1 MCLRTCTAKVCLLQI
16 LKAMN
21 EDRLYAFYGS
31 LRLGMENYNR
41 FKDGLEFLRKE
52 ELRGF
57 KLFSLTDYPY
67 AIATENPA
75 DCMVVE
81 LFKITNSKTEELIHE
96 VEMNAGYI
104 FANIEIA
111 KQKFGIYLFTEAKAN
126 DVCVES
132 GDWVIYKQALA
143 FES

>member
-1 MCLRTCTAKVCLLQI
+1 
-16 LKAMN
+16 MN
-21 EDRLYAFYGS
+21 DDRLYAFYGS
-31 LRLGMENYNR
+31 LRLGMGNYNR
-41 FKDGLEFLRKE
+41 FKDGLEFLRKV

-67 AIATENPA
+67 AIATENRE

-81 LFKITNSKTEELIHE
+81 LFKITNAKTEELIHQ
-96 VEMNAGYI
+96 VEMDAGYI
-104 FANIEIA
+104 FTNIEIA

-126 DVCVES
+126 DVWVES
-132 GDWVIYKQALA
+132 GDWVVYKQALA

>member
-67 AIATENPA
+67 AIATENRG

-81 LFKITNSKTEELIHE
+81 LFKITNSKTEELIHQ
-96 VEMNAGYI
+96 VEMDAGYI

-111 KQKFGIYLFTEAKAN
+111 KQKFGIYLFTEAREN